1 MVALG
6 YALSSEEHAP
16 NDLVRYARRA
26 EESGF
31 TFALISDHYHP
42 WIDHQGHSPFV
53 WSVIGGIAHATQ
65 RLTLGTGVTCPTMR
79 IHPAIVAQAAATS
92 ALMMP
97 GRFFLGVGS
106 GENLNEHILG
116 NRWPAHDM
124 RQAMLEE
131 AIKIMRIL
139 WQGDPLTYR
148 GVYYTVENARIYSL
162 PDQPPPILMAASG
175 PRAAEAAG
183 RIADGLVTTTPD
195 ADLLKRF
202 EAAGGGGKPSYGQL
216 TVCWAQD
223 EALARRT
230 AYEYWPTA
238 AVKGELTQE
247 LPTPAHFEQAAK
259 MVREEDVAQAIICGP
274 DPERH
279 IAAAKEFVDAGFEH
293 VYVHQVGPDQEGFFR
308 FYEREVLP
316 KL

>member
-1 MVALG
+1 MFALG

-26 EESGF
+26 EEAGF

-65 RLTLGTGVTCPTMR
+65 RLTLGTGVTCPTVR
-79 IHPAIVAQAAATS
+79 IHPAIIAQAAATS
-92 ALMMP
+92 AVMMP
-97 GRFFLGVGS
+97 GRFFLGVGT

-116 NRWPAHDM
+116 DRWPAHDM

-131 AIKIMRIL
+131 AIEIMRIL
-139 WQGDPLTYR
+139 WQGDTLTYR
-148 GVYYTVENARIYSL
+148 GVYYTVENARIYTL
-162 PDQPPPILMAASG
+162 PDQLPPILMAASG

-183 RIADGLVTTTPD
+183 HIADGLITTAPD
-195 ADLLKRF
+195 GDLLKRF
-202 EAAGGGGKPSYGQL
+202 EAAGGSGKPSYGQL

-223 EALARRT
+223 EASARRT
-230 AYEYWPTA
+230 AYESWPTA
-238 AVKGELTQE
+238 AVRGELTQE

-259 MVREEDVAQAIICGP
+259 MVREDDVAQAIICGP

-279 IAAAKEFVDAGFEH
+279 IAAVKEFVDAGYGH

-308 FYEREVLP
+308 FYAREVLP